1 MLRKASTAVKPFVTD
16 QSRLTV
22 VATSQRSPL
31 GNAVQLV
38 VAGLAG
44 VPLCDFGH
52 MPAAEHEHI
61 VLQRAGRRVVRVSR
75 G

>member
-1 MLRKASTAVKPFVTD
+1 VLRKASTAVKPFVTD

-38 VAGLAG
+38 VAGLAR
-44 VPLCDFGH
+44 VPCVISGMRSPLSTN
-52 MPAAEHEHI
+52 
-61 VLQRAGRRVVRVSR
+61 VLYFSALVDV
-75 G
+75 